1 MTILINTF
9 IIICTLCDVNKGNQ
23 YYIKNS
29 FCRVI
34 NSIAVLSFNFDTS
47 LIINLVE
54 HLDT

>member
-34 NSIAVLSFNFDTS
+34 NSIAVLYFNFDTS
-47 LIINLVE
+47 LINNLVE
-54 HLDT
+54 HLGT